1 METPLLVYIVEDNP
15 TEGMIM
21 KLALNGHDQ
30 MQVRYFRS
38 GTEMLHKLEEEMPHI
53 LLTDLMMPDI
63 YGLDLVREVKR
74 LNPQIRAVV
83 MSGKEDWDAISQA
96 QSEGVYNYVIK
107 NEHSIPY
114 LRQVLADLGVLLR
127 HG

>member
-1 METPLLVYIVEDNP
+1 MESPLLVYIVEDNP

-21 KLALNGHDQ
+21 KLALNGHDNI
-30 MQVRYFRS
+30 QVRYFRS
-38 GTEMLHKLEEEMPHI
+38 GTEMLHKLEEETPHI
-53 LLTDLMMPDI
+53 LLTDLIMPDI

-74 LNPQIRAVV
+74 RGPHIRTVV

-96 QSEGVYNYVIK
+96 QSEGVYNFVIK

-114 LRQVLADLGVLLR
+114 LRQVLADLGVLVR